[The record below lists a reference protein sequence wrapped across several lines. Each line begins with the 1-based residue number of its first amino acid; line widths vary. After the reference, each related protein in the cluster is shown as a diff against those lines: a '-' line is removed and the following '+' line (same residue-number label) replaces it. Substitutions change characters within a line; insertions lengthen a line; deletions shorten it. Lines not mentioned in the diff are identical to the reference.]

1 MIRQQAVL
9 LHPAHRMRAGL
20 VSSLAVL
27 AMIVLGACGSA
38 TASGDAGFVAG
49 DGSLVLLDESAR
61 SPAPTWEGELLGGGT
76 WRSADTAGEVLVINV
91 WASWCAP
98 CRAEA
103 PVLEEIWLE
112 FADQGVQFVGLDTRD
127 TEAAALA
134 FIERYGVTYPNII
147 DTDGRLQ
154 LLFSDTLPPQA
165 IPSTLV
171 IDREGRVAGRA
182 LGAVSASSLRGLIE
196 PLLGPT
202 SE

>member
-1 MIRQQAVL
+1 MTLR
-9 LHPAHRMRAGL
+9 HRAGRSWAARVSTAALCAALL
-20 VSSLAVL
+20 VS
-27 AMIVLGACGSA
+27 GCG
-38 TASGDAGFVAG
+38 TAAGSGDSGFVAG
-49 DGSLVLLDESAR
+49 DGSLILLDESAR
-61 SPAPTWEGELLGGGT
+61 QAAPVWEGELLGGGT
-76 WRSADTAGEVLVINV
+76 ARSTDYAGDVLVINV

-112 FADQGVQFVGLDTRD
+112 YQDQGVQFIGFDTRD

-134 FIERYGVTYPNII
+134 FIDRYGITYPNVI

-171 IDREGRVAGRA
+171 IDQQGRVAGRA
-182 LGAVSASSLRGLIE
+182 LGAVSGSSLRGLIE
-196 PLLGPT
+196 PLLAPVG
-202 SE
+202 